1 MNITLN
7 EQLKKLRREKGNTQE
22 DLATHLGITIQ
33 AVSKWERGEGYPD
46 ITLLFPLAHYF
57 KISVDELMGY
67 NTEKIEQDILNTL
80 KEYTSISKSYS
91 NHHLAKDFITK
102 AYKKYPNDFRI
113 MSEYAWCIAGGF
125 ADNDN
130 QCLLDNYEELWK
142 ICEKLIYECNDSSIV
157 LNAKG
162 LKAKLLHAKGNTNEA
177 IELLESNFSNS
188 WDTASH
194 RIEQL
199 FQKDS
204 PEYRYWNRVNV
215 YEYAQNTALKLGR
228 AYWYSDGITD
238 DEKVALCE
246 KAIDALS
253 CARKET
259 NEAYFALMEY
269 DLIGTFIFRLAA
281 LRPDLITD
289 IARLLDKMLSSAKA
303 LTELIKTDD
312 ALKKFFSGKVNYNPL
327 KWEISQWK
335 TTDHPQISKL
345 RNEPNIVEI
354 INKYDY

>member
-1 MNITLN
+1 MKISIGENI
-7 EQLKKLRREKGNTQE
+7 KRLRKQKDITQE
-22 DLATHLGITIQ
+22 KLAEALNVSVV
-33 AVSKWERGEGYPD
+33 AVSKWERNESYPD

-91 NHHLAKDFITK
+91 NHHLAKDFIAK

-215 YEYAQNTALKLGR
+215 YEYAQNSALKLGR

-238 DEKVALCE
+238 EEKVVLCE

-269 DLIGTFIFRLAA
+269 DLTGSFNFRLLAS
-281 LRPDLITD
+281 RPDMVVD
-289 IARLLDKMLSSAKA
+289 IARLLDKTLSAAKA
-303 LTELIKTDD
+303 LTELIKSDE
-312 ALKKFFSGKVNYNPL
+312 ALKKIFSGKVNYNPL
-327 KWEISQWK
+327 KWEIMQWK
-335 TTDHPQISKL
+335 TIDHPQISKL
-345 RNEPNIVEI
+345 RNEPKIVEI